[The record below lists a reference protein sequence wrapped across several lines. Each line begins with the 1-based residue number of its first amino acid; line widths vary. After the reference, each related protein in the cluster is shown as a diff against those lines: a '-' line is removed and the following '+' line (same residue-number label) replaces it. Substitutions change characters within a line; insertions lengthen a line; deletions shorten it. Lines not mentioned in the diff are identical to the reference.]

1 MKQDALF
8 INKISAA
15 VLTAGLLAMVS
26 GILAESLYHV
36 ELPDGV
42 EGQAFVIA
50 EPTTGTE
57 VAAAAEPAEPAGPGD
72 ILPMLAS
79 ADIADGEKVAKKCVA
94 CHNFEEGAGSKVGP
108 DLYDVVMRKKA
119 SVDFSYSAA
128 FQALDGEWDYDALN
142 HFLYAPTDYAPGTKM
157 SFRGVRKDEDRANL
171 IAYLRTLSTNP
182 APLP

>member
-15 VLTAGLLAMVS
+15 VLSAALLAMVS
-26 GILAESLYHV
+26 GILADSLYHV

-57 VAAAAEPAEPAGPGD
+57 VAEAAEPAEPAGPGD

-79 ADIADGEKVAKKCVA
+79 ADIAEGEKVAKKCVA
-94 CHNFEEGAGSKVGP
+94 CHNFEEGAGNKVGP
-108 DLYDVVMRKKA
+108 DL
-119 SVDFSYSAA
+119 
-128 FQALDGEWDYDALN
+128 YDALN
-142 HFLYAPTDYAPGTKM
+142 HFLYAPTEYAPGTKM
-157 SFRGVRKDEDRANL
+157 SFRGVRKDEDRADL
-171 IAYLRTLSTNP
+171 IAYLRTLSANP